1 MASICVAEIN
11 SRWKAN
17 STLLMAFLVEL
28 DRRGVVKSSMYNHM
42 GHGVERVWSS
52 I

>member
-1 MASICVAEIN
+1 MTSICAAEIKH
-11 SRWKAN
+11 RWPAD
-17 STLLMAFLVEL
+17 STLLMSLLVEL

-42 GHGVERVWSS
+42 DHGVERVWTK